1 MAHLNYLSLY
11 ALQHRGQESAGIA
24 TSDGERITVVKDMG
38 LVSNVFNDRT
48 LAGLDGHLGIERRVT
63 AQQVQVLGETQPVYR
78 GEFQR
83 EFALG
88 HNGNLTNTEE
98 LAQEAWNAARH
109 YYER

>member
-48 LAGLDGHLGIERRVT
+48 LAGLDGHLGIGQTRYSTTGSSSWRT
-63 AQQVQVLGETQPVYR
+63 PTCIQR
-78 GEFQR
+78 GIPKGICF
-83 EFALG
+83 G
-88 HNGNLTNTEE
+88 S
-98 LAQEAWNAARH
+98 
-109 YYER
+109 